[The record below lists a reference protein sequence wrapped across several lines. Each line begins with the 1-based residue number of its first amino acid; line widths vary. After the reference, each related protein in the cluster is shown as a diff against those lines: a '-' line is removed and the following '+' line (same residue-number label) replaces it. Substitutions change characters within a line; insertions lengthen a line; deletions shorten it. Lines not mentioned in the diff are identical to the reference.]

1 MGLNTDI
8 SVMIIVRCRDCLF
21 NEKSIESDLASNTKR
36 THLAEEAADQV
47 AGEDPAA
54 EGDVDLSFL

>member
-1 MGLNTDI
+1 MGLTKRASNQY
-8 SVMIIVRCRDCLF
+8 
-21 NEKSIESDLASNTKR
+21 LASNTKR

-47 AGEDPAA
+47 VGVDLAA